1 MISFLV
7 KQGSQNLKLFS
18 KFQAV
23 IVMEMGQMVFH
34 AITPEYAVVKQISS
48 ITNVMDVIL
57 VFLTFQHVKKVC
69 YMTLLQILLIQGV
82 LE

>member
-7 KQGSQNLKLFS
+7 KQVSQNLKLFS

-34 AITPEYAVVKQISS
+34 AITPEYAVVKPISRM
-48 ITNVMDVIL
+48 TNVTRVML
-57 VFLTFQHVKKVC
+57 VFLTFQHVKV
-69 YMTLLQILLIQGV
+69 INSLIQ
-82 LE
+82 LL

>member
-34 AITPEYAVVKQISS
+34 AITPEYAVVKPISRM
-48 ITNVMDVIL
+48 TNVTRVML
-57 VFLTFQHVKKVC
+57 VFLTFQHVKV
-69 YMTLLQILLIQGV
+69 INSLIQ
-82 LE
+82 LL

>member
-34 AITPEYAVVKQISS
+34 AITPEYAVVKPISRM
-48 ITNVMDVIL
+48 TNVTHVML
-57 VFLTFQHVKKVC
+57 VFLTFQHVKV
-69 YMTLLQILLIQGV
+69 INSLIQ
-82 LE
+82 LL